1 MTRRHGTPG
10 GRPGGR
16 QGEWLRA
23 RWARPAIAA
32 ALAVPLTLGG
42 AFLAV
47 DRLHTTASDVLDHP
61 GNPASDEQTEAQVV
75 SSARQIVAAA
85 GLQPT
90 TAGYLLMSCKNRD
103 DPPYQGAIY
112 LTFVLPAGAAP
123 DTYFPTVAG
132 TLVDRGWKQ
141 GLPPNDHTFGKT
153 LTKDAVTA
161 VIYPHDDDTT
171 LGVLRLYGECRNTND
186 HRNDTTAWVD
196 VTGQL
201 K

>member
-1 MTRRHGTPG
+1 MTQRVG
-10 GRPGGR
+10 G
-16 QGEWLRA
+16 QGEGLRS

-47 DRLHTTASDVLDHP
+47 DRLHTTPSDVLDHP
-61 GNPASDEQTEAQVV
+61 GNPASDDQTEAQVV
-75 SSARQIVAAA
+75 EAARQIVTAA
-85 GLQPT
+85 GLQTT

-112 LTFVLPAGAAP
+112 LTFALPAGTGP

-132 TLVDRGWKQ
+132 ALVGRGWKE
-141 GLPPNDHTFGKT
+141 GLPPADHTFGKT
-153 LTKDAVTA
+153 LTKDGVTA
-161 VIYPHDDDTT
+161 VIYRNDDDIS

-186 HRNDTTAWVD
+186 HRNDSTAWFD
-196 VTGQL
+196 VTVQL
-201 K
+201 R

>member
-1 MTRRHGTPG
+1 MTQRG
-10 GRPGGR
+10 GG
-16 QGEWLRA
+16 QGEWLRS
-23 RWARPAIAA
+23 RWARPVIAA
-32 ALAVPLTLGG
+32 ALAVPLALGG

-47 DRLHTTASDVLDHP
+47 DRLHTGPADALNHP

-75 SSARQIVAAA
+75 ESAQQIVAAA
-85 GLQPT
+85 GLQTT

-112 LTFVLPAGAAP
+112 LTFALPAGTGP

-132 TLVDRGWKQ
+132 ALVGRGWKE
-141 GLPPNDHTFGKT
+141 GLPPADHTFGKT

-161 VIYPHDDDTT
+161 LIYRHDDDIS

-186 HRNDTTAWVD
+186 HHNDTTAWVD

-201 K
+201 R

>member
-1 MTRRHGTPG
+1 MTQWG
-10 GRPGGR
+10 GG
-16 QGEWLRA
+16 QGDWLRS

-32 ALAVPLTLGG
+32 ALAVPLALGG

-47 DRLHTTASDVLDHP
+47 DQLHATPSDVLDHP

-75 SSARQIVAAA
+75 ESARQIVAAA
-85 GLQPT
+85 GLQTT

-112 LTFVLPAGAAP
+112 LTFALPAGAGP
-123 DTYFPTVAG
+123 DTYFPTVVGA
-132 TLVDRGWKQ
+132 LVGRGWNE
-141 GLPPNDHTFGKT
+141 GLPPADHTFGKT

-161 VIYPHDDDTT
+161 VIYRHDDDTS

-186 HRNDTTAWVD
+186 HRNDGTAWVD

-201 K
+201 R

>member
-1 MTRRHGTPG
+1 MTQRVG
-10 GRPGGR
+10 G
-16 QGEWLRA
+16 QGEGVRS

-32 ALAVPLTLGG
+32 ALAVPLALGG

-47 DRLHTTASDVLDHP
+47 DRLHTTPSDVLDHP

-75 SSARQIVAAA
+75 EAARQIVAAA
-85 GLQPT
+85 GLQTT

-112 LTFVLPAGAAP
+112 LTFALPAGSGP
-123 DTYFPTVAG
+123 DTYFPAVAG
-132 TLVDRGWKQ
+132 ALVGRGWKE
-141 GLPPNDHTFGKT
+141 GLPPADHTFGKT

-161 VIYPHDDDTT
+161 VIYRTDDDIS

-186 HRNDTTAWVD
+186 HRNDSTAWVD
-196 VTGQL
+196 VTAQL
-201 K
+201 R